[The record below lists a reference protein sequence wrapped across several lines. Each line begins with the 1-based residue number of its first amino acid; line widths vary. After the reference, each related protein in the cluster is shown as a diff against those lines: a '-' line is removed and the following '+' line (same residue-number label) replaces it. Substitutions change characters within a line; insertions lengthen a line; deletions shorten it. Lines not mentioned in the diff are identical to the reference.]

1 MCGLGGPHSEGWPV
15 GMWEMECTHF
25 NKQVFFSSRS
35 YLLVSSVLCFRLN
48 VFSILRFLE

>member
-25 NKQVFFSSRS
+25 NKQVFFFFQVVFVSLISA
-35 YLLVSSVLCFRLN
+35 LLQA
-48 VFSILRFLE
+48 